1 MSSPGNPYHNAQA
14 ESFMKTLKV
23 EDDYLAGSETF
34 ADVTTRLPRFIEEGY
49 NVKRLHSTLGHCP
62 PNEFEPPTRPAGG

>member
-23 EDDYLAGSETF
+23 EDIYIGGYETF
-34 ADVTTRLPRFIEEGY
+34 SDVASRLPRFIEEVY
-49 NVKRLHSTLGHCP
+49 NAKRLHSALGYRP
-62 PNEFEPPTRPAGG
+62 PNEFEDQLVQQAA